1 MDKFSLYL
9 DITLFRYYINTM
21 IENERTI
28 RHKLVVEAAHR
39 MMTAAR
45 TAPKGKGIDIIE
57 IVLVSERQDLEKL
70 AATMRQKAE
79 ESGMKFLL
87 RDADNILQ
95 GEAVILIGTRRQ
107 VQGLNCGYC
116 GYATCAEN
124 PCTDPCAINSIDVG
138 IAVGSACATAADMR
152 VDTRVMFSAGWAS
165 EALDWMPGCHQTIAI
180 AVSASS
186 KNPYFDRKPKEE
198 KK

>member
-1 MDKFSLYL
+1 
-9 DITLFRYYINTM
+9 M
-21 IENERTI
+21 IENERNL
-28 RHKLVVEAAHR
+28 RHELVVEAARR

-57 IVLVSERQDLEKL
+57 IALVSERQDLEML
-70 AATMRQKAE
+70 ATAMRRKAE

-95 GEAVILIGTRRQ
+95 GEAVVLIGTRRQ
-107 VQGLNCGYC
+107 TQGLNCGYC

-124 PCTDPCAINSIDVG
+124 PYNNPCAINSIDVG
-138 IAVGSACATAADMR
+138 IAVGSACATAADLR
-152 VDTRVMFSAGWAS
+152 VDTRIMFSAGWAS
-165 EALDWMPGCHQTIAI
+165 ETLNWLPECHQTIAI

>member
-1 MDKFSLYL
+1 
-9 DITLFRYYINTM
+9 M
-21 IENERTI
+21 IENERNL
-28 RHKLVVEAAHR
+28 RHELVVEAARR

-138 IAVGSACATAADMR
+138 IAVGSACATAADLR

-165 EALDWMPGCHQTIAI
+165 ETLNWLPECHQTIAI